1 MNSSLF
7 LHINSPIIYIE
18 TLEDDLLGVLCEN
31 SQLYLLD
38 KNTQEIFAQYNI
50 AKISLKKNCAALS
63 KNALFFTYVQE
74 HPKQLNVI
82 DLVSQRLIHS
92 ISTHRHEIE
101 NLHFDTHSKYIIA
114 GTKTGRVFLFSTA
127 SSTHIARL
135 SSFPEYSKNLLPPKE
150 NFVSVIQSYKDWC
163 ITSGYGGSIVITNLQ
178 TQFRTKRIHSNFTRV
193 SAICMLNSNA
203 LVCSSNDGVI
213 EKISLKESLE
223 HQRINTS
230 IRDINRILL
239 LSDETHVLISNAS
252 SQIALVETKT
262 LKVIDT
268 NYINSTSIIVDI
280 TIDEHDNLYLGLQN
294 GQILTYALNPTKKF
308 ERYINMGHYEEAYA
322 LANSAIILKNSELF
336 KLLERKFLETYHQA
350 QEALLLD
357 HKVYA
362 HKLLKNFIKVPSK
375 AKIIHNLFYA
385 MQHYPRLTYLLNQ
398 KKYPAAYTLVESYQ
412 PLQLTP
418 SYKKMQKQFENAFDK
433 AQIYIVKKEYAK
445 AKNILTPFATVAQ
458 KSPLIHLIVNSP
470 TSILSFSSA
479 MHKKDYITLTN
490 LSNSYPIL
498 KTLTSYIKFEQ
509 ECNALL
515 DDLLLHVKSAE
526 ITKAQIV
533 LDEIKTIPRFQD
545 KVKPLQKLIKESNT
559 FYQHYEKK
567 NFLHCFI
574 CIDRTES
581 IAILPLVQ
589 ELNEEWKELMLD
601 CEELALKGDI
611 ISIKSIIL
619 DLINLESRETKI
631 ANFLRLAYHVQIAN
645 TFRNHREID
654 VQNSFEN
661 YLNIFG
667 IDTELLDLL
676 EEAKEIGFQL
686 NIKKSL
692 TTRKP
697 RNSWFL
703 YKEILPDYI
712 HIKI

>member
-7 LHINSPIIYIE
+7 LHLDSPIIYVE

-50 AKISLKKNCAALS
+50 AKISLKKNCAVLS
-63 KNALFFTYVQE
+63 KNALYFAYVQE
-74 HPKQLNVI
+74 YPKQLNVI

-101 NLHFDTHSKYIIA
+101 NLRFDTHSKYIIA

-150 NFVSVIQSYKDWC
+150 NFISVIQTYKDWC

-193 SAICMLNSNA
+193 SSICMLDSNT
-203 LVCSSNDGVI
+203 LICSSDDGVI
-213 EKISLKESLE
+213 EKISLKDTHE

-239 LSDETHVLISNAS
+239 LSDKEHVLISNSS
-252 SQIALVETKT
+252 SQIALLEIKT
-262 LKVIDT
+262 LKVVDT

-280 TIDEHDNLYLGLQN
+280 CVDQDDTLYLGLQN
-294 GQILTYALNPTKKF
+294 AQVLIYALNPLQKF
-308 ERYINMGHYEEAYA
+308 EKQINMGHFEEAYA
-322 LANSAIILKNSELF
+322 LANSAIILKSSEQF

-362 HKLLKNFIKVPSK
+362 HKLLKSFIKVPSK
-375 AKIIHNLFYA
+375 AKVIHNLFYA
-385 MQHYPRLTYLLNQ
+385 MQHYPRLTYLLAQ

-445 AKNILTPFATVAQ
+445 AKNILAPFATVAQ

-479 MHKKDYITLTN
+479 MHKKEYAVLSN

-498 KTLTSYIKFEQ
+498 KTLTSYIKFE
-509 ECNALL
+509 EKCNTLIESF
-515 DDLLLHVKSAE
+515 LLHVKNSE
-526 ITKAQIV
+526 IKEAQLL
-533 LDEIKTIPRFQD
+533 LDEIKQIPRFHD
-545 KVKPLQKLIKESNT
+545 KVKPLQKLLKEANT

-567 NFLHCFI
+567 SFLHCFV
-574 CIDRTES
+574 CMDRTES

-589 ELNEEWKELMLD
+589 ELNEEWKELMQD

-611 ISIKSIIL
+611 ITIKAIIL

-645 TFRNHREID
+645 TFNTHHEVDIHLG
-654 VQNSFEN
+654 FEN

-676 EEAKEIGFQL
+676 EEAKERGFQL
-686 NIKKSL
+686 SIKKSL

-712 HIKI
+712 YVKT